1 MLPNIMNN
9 IKTLYQQSEDL
20 LSDNEYLIKSIE
32 NGIIKVEMILEL
44 ISQIIDLQRSMYLYD
59 VKTELANFKDTLNII
74 AITIFFKNLE
84 DNSIDNRSSLIINII
99 ELERIKQTLY
109 KYKSDINL
117 EILKLDN
124 YLDDIIENNE
134 EEEIVPY
141 LISITT
147 RIEYI
152 VF

>member
-59 VKTELANFKDTLNII
+59 VKTELANLKDTLNII